1 MSKKIKAA
9 SKDKRLREKQ
19 ARKAA
24 NRALYASRA
33 RMGENTK
40 NSRTARKAKKKGK
53 GKDKGKHL
61 IADCGNIACKKCY
74 THTDKGVYPIGR
86 PFTVR
91 RAVISKRA
99 A

>member
-1 MSKKIKAA
+1 MSKKTKPA
-9 SKDKRLREKQ
+9 SKEKRLREKQ

-24 NRALYASRA
+24 NKALYASRA

-40 NSRTARKAKKKGK
+40 SSRTARKAKKKK
-53 GKDKGKHL
+53 SGKDKGKHL

-74 THTDKGVYPIGR
+74 THTDKGVYPKSR
-86 PFTVR
+86 PFSIRGV
-91 RAVISKRA
+91 VNLKRA